1 MSNYK
6 IIEHKKLIL
15 SSIEFKPSKQ
25 GGFYSNEFEVCKYD
39 FEAVT
44 YEQQKTLFTNIL
56 NQLQCEPQSKIISKL
71 IKDIEKNEY
80 TIFKQ
85 AKSGLK
91 TELLKQYSL
100 KIEKTTSK
108 QFILTI

>member
-1 MSNYK
+1 MNYK
-6 IIEHKKLIL
+6 TIEHKKIIL
-15 SSIEFKPSKQ
+15 SKFEFKPSMQ
-25 GGFYSNEFEVCKYD
+25 GGFYSNEVEVCKVD
-39 FEAVT
+39 FNT
-44 YEQQKTLFTNIL
+44 DTIEQK
-56 NQLQCEPQSKIISKL
+56 EKIIKNIFSWLDCTQEKKL
-71 IKDIEKNEY
+71 ITKVIKDIEKNEY

-108 QFILTI
+108 QYQLI